1 MKRIKK
7 NNSKL
12 IVFILIILLF
22 ISIGYGMLYSNLS
35 ISGEVTI
42 DITSYY
48 AMLLPGKEFNVRLKR
63 IAGNEMATYESFDD
77 SILEIKRS
85 LNPPPNGI
93 TLDIIST
100 DDSPYIVTAWF
111 DEGIIYWY
119 TEALKVCFNEDAS
132 YMFNRLYNVTN
143 IELSDFDTSK
153 TISMESLFNI
163 CGSLRRVDLST
174 FNTWR
179 ECFQSLSWKDNVC

>member
-1 MKRIKK
+1 M
-7 NNSKL
+7 
-12 IVFILIILLF
+12 
-22 ISIGYGMLYSNLS
+22 
-35 ISGEVTI
+35 SGEVTI

-174 FNTWR
+174 FNT
-179 ECFQSLSWKDNVC
+179 SNVTNMERMFSIIELEGQCLLEEIIGLDKLDTSKVTN